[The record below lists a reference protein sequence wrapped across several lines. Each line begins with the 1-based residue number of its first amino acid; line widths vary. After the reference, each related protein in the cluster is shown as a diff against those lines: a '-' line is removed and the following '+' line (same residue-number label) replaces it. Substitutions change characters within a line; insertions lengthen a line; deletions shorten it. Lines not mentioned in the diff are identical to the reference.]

1 MAEVLVTG
9 GSGGIG
15 AATCRALA
23 AGGYRPIVGYASGRA
38 RAEAVAGET
47 GGLALPCDMAED
59 SSIDAAIGHLAGL
72 DLAGVVLAASPPP
85 LLQPFTKVTG
95 DLERQLRVNVLGP
108 RRLLAGLV
116 KSCFRPRRAGFVVA
130 VLTSAMDPVVAG
142 MADYVIA
149 KHGLLGV
156 IKAAGAE
163 YPWLRARTI
172 SPGFTETPMLKAFDE
187 RYLEQA
193 RAAAGGFATPPQVAA
208 AILAL
213 VDAPC

>member
-23 AGGYRPIVGYASGRA
+23 AVGYRPIIGYALGRD
-38 RAEAVAGET
+38 RAEAVAAET
-47 GGLALPCDMAED
+47 GGLALACDMAED
-59 SSIDAAIGHLAGL
+59 SSIDTAIGHLAGL

-116 KSCFRPRRAGFVVA
+116 KSCFRPRRAGFAVA

-149 KHGLLGV
+149 KHGLLGL
-156 IKAAGAE
+156 IKAAAAE
-163 YPWLRARTI
+163 YPWLCARSI
-172 SPGFTETPMLKAFDE
+172 SPGFTETSMLKAFDE

-193 RAAAGGFATPPQVAA
+193 RAAAGGFATPEQVAS